1 MGAQGS
7 IEKNLSEYK
16 NSERMGVYRQFE
28 ENDRNL
34 IEISHRLP
42 NEATFK
48 RWAAEVE
55 EIKNKN

>member
-34 IEISHRLP
+34 IEISHRVP
-42 NEATFK
+42 N
-48 RWAAEVE
+48 
-55 EIKNKN
+55 